1 MPVSIPF
8 LTEGLPICRI
18 GGVTQATASIRRVN
32 ADSAAVQVPERY
44 LVPVTF
50 PDQIPMEGG
59 WRLQHAS
66 PTTGLVVTQNWLV
79 ELFHGPQAQNL
90 SLNTFDLYNVGLLES
105 IAAVFT
111 SRPVGGLVSG
121 SLGATDGSI
130 LLPGGAPYLT
140 YYRPLEAPQEQYLLL
155 YTNRIAPG
163 ERPNE
168 VPSYADLYALVQVEL
183 DEERFVFLLR
193 QALDAAREARHQR
206 YSSARVEPPVH

>member
-1 MPVSIPF
+1 MPAQPPR
-8 LTEGLPICRI
+8 LTEGLPIHRLGI
-18 GGVTQATASIRRVN
+18 VAQATATIRR
-32 ADSAAVQVPERY
+32 DDKDPYAVDKPERR
-44 LVPVTF
+44 PMSVTF
-50 PDQIPMEGG
+50 PAQIPFEGG

-66 PTTGLVVTQNWLV
+66 PTTGQTVTQNWLV

-111 SRPVGGLVSG
+111 SRPIGGLVSG

-130 LLPGGAPYLT
+130 LLPGGSPYLT
-140 YYRPLEAPQEQYLLL
+140 YYRPLEAPHEQYLLL

-168 VPSYADLYALVQVEL
+168 VPSYADLYALAQVEL
-183 DEERFVFLLR
+183 DEERFVFLLQ
-193 QALDAAREARHQR
+193 QALDAASEARRHR
-206 YSSARVEPPVH
+206 

>member
-1 MPVSIPF
+1 MPAFAPL
-8 LTEGLPICRI
+8 LTESLPIRRL
-18 GGVTQATASIRRVN
+18 GVVTQATATIRRDDKDPYA
-32 ADSAAVQVPERY
+32 ADKPERRPM
-44 LVPVTF
+44 PVTF
-50 PDQIPMEGG
+50 PAQIPFEGG

-66 PTTGLVVTQNWLV
+66 PTTGQTVTQNWLV
-79 ELFHGPQAQNL
+79 DLFHGPQAQNL
-90 SLNTFDLYNVGLLES
+90 SLNTFSLYNVGLLES

-111 SRPVGGLVSG
+111 NRPVGGLVSG

-130 LLPGGAPYLT
+130 LLPGGSPYLT

-193 QALDAAREARHQR
+193 QALDAAQEARR
-206 YSSARVEPPVH
+206 YR

>member
-8 LTEGLPICRI
+8 LTEGLPIRRL

-66 PTTGLVVTQNWLV
+66 PTTGLLVTQNWLV
-79 ELFHGPQAQNL
+79 DLFNGPLHQNIHLHSFELRD
-90 SLNTFDLYNVGLLES
+90 TGLLDC
-105 IAAVFT
+105 IAAVFDGLCVEDHRAEGYY
-111 SRPVGGLVSG
+111 SYSFPVLPPRPMAGGTPNLQ
-121 SLGATDGSI
+121 
-130 LLPGGAPYLT
+130 
-140 YYRPLEAPQEQYLLL
+140 YYRPLEAPDQQYLLL
-155 YTNRIAPG
+155 FDNRFAPG

-168 VPSYADLYALVQVEL
+168 VPSLVNLYALVQVEL
-183 DEERFVFLLR
+183 DEERFIFLLR
-193 QALDAAREARHQR
+193 QALDLAYEVRCR
-206 YSSARVEPPVH
+206 S